1 MQNKPE
7 IWLLLDNRPGTSSQ
21 AIALANYINIA
32 QHKFYLDYNYLANL
46 PNFTFGID
54 YCLFRLKNKHIFK
67 NLNYFPSHIIS
78 AGRRT
83 ATFALYLQKQAK
95 KKGFALPKIIQ
106 IMHPKLPLHLFDWII
121 LPKHDHKPNLPKNV
135 LFSLGGLANFDNT
148 KIRNISFDN
157 TFLAKINQNQPIIAL
172 LIGGSFAKK
181 QNFSLEIFLQLY
193 NQISSIVKK
202 MQAQL
207 IVLNSKRTSS
217 AINNFLQQQTNV
229 IFHDWHQSGSDYYLQ
244 TLALA
249 NFLVI
254 TGDSVSM
261 ISESLSTGKPV
272 YIFSHPHIIKN
283 KHNLFHQQLQQENLA
298 QILLPNQTRLTKYSY
313 LPLNE
318 AHRLSKIIF
327 K

>member
-1 MQNKPE
+1 MQNKSE

-21 AIALANYINIA
+21 AIALANYSKMI
-32 QHKFYLDYNYLANL
+32 QHKFHLDYNYLANL
-46 PNFTFGID
+46 PNSTFSID
-54 YCLFRLKNKHIFK
+54 YCLFFLKNQYIFQ
-67 NLNYFPSHIIS
+67 NLSYFPSYIIS
-78 AGRRT
+78 AGRRG
-83 ATFALYLQKQAK
+83 AIFALYLQKQAK
-95 KKGFALPKIIQ
+95 KKGFATPKIIQ
-106 IMHPKLPLHLFDWII
+106 IMHPQLPLHLFDWIV
-121 LPKHDHKPNLPKNV
+121 LPEHDQKPNLPQNV
-135 LFSLGGLANFDNT
+135 LFSLGGLANFDAA
-148 KIRNISFDN
+148 KIGNISFDN
-157 TFLAKINQNQPIIAL
+157 TFLAKINQNQPTIAL

-193 NQISSIVKK
+193 RQISGITNK
-202 MQAQL
+202 MEAQL
-207 IVLNSKRTSS
+207 IVLNSKRTDSV
-217 AINNFLQQQTNV
+217 INNFLQQQTNI
-229 IFHDWHQSGSDYYLQ
+229 IFHNWHQSGSDYYLQ

-272 YIFSHPHIIKN
+272 YIFSHKQIVKN
-283 KHNLFHQQLQQENLA
+283 KHHLFHQQLQQKNLA
-298 QILLPNQTRLTKYSY
+298 QILLPNQTSLTKYSY